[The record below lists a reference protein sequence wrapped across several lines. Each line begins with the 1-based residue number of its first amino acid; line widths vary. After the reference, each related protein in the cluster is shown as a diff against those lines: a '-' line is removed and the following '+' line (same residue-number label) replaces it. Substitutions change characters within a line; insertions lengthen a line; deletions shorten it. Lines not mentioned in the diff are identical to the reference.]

1 MATILV
7 VDDQVT
13 NRQYL
18 MTLLGYGGHRLHE
31 AADGTEA
38 LQVARS
44 EHPDLVIADILMPN
58 IDGFE
63 FVRQLRADP
72 ATSRMRVI
80 FWTAAYLERESRVL
94 ATLCGVEHLI
104 FKPAE
109 PQTVLDA
116 VATALS
122 APAAAPEVPPLDVFD
137 RKHLRVTTDKL
148 AQKVQELEALNLRLA
163 ALSRQYETILNAASD
178 GIFEISTEGRVTF
191 ANPAAARMLG
201 YDADKLLGM
210 ALGDLTHPLKAEGKP
225 DSLEERPTLEGFKQD
240 ATRHGT
246 DDLFWRSDGASFPV
260 EYTSTPIQ
268 EGEAI
273 VGQVVV
279 FKDITEQVRTEAV
292 RRRTEEQLE
301 QMAAELTRSNADLEQ
316 FAYVASHDLQ
326 EPLREVAGMVH
337 LLQKRYQSQLDGEA
351 DEIIGLAVEGVT
363 RMQALIRDLLALA
376 RVGTHAHP
384 FEPTDVA
391 AALQT
396 VLANL
401 AVVLRESGAVVTHD
415 ALPTVMAEPS
425 QLIQLLQNLI
435 GNAVKFHGALTP
447 EIHVGAEHLPGE
459 WRLSVRDNG
468 IGIEPQHF
476 QRIFVVFQRLHT
488 RREYPGTG
496 IGLAVCKKIVE
507 RHGGRIW
514 VESQPGQGSTFY
526 FTLPDRKYSDV
537 HPVRTDSAS
546 LT

>member
-18 MTLLGYGGHRLHE
+18 VTLLGYGGHRLHE

-38 LQVARS
+38 LQVARA
-44 EHPDLVIADILMPN
+44 EHPDLVIADILMPH

-72 ATSRMRVI
+72 ATARMRVI

-104 FKPAE
+104 FKPTE
-109 PQTVLDA
+109 PQTVLDT

-122 APAAAPEVPPLDVFD
+122 APAAAPEIPPLDVFD

-148 AQKVQELEALNLRLA
+148 AEKVQELEALNLRLA
-163 ALSRQYETILNAASD
+163 ALSRQYELILNAASD
-178 GIFEISTEGRVTF
+178 GIFEINTEGRITF
-191 ANPAAARMLG
+191 ANPAAAKMLG
-201 YDADKLLGM
+201 YDADKLIGM
-210 ALGDLTHPLKAEGKP
+210 ALGDITHPLKAKGKP
-225 DSLEERPTLEGFKQD
+225 YSPEERLTLEGFKQD
-240 ATRHGT
+240 ATQHGT

-260 EYTSTPIQ
+260 ECTSTPIQ
-268 EGEAI
+268 EGEAL

-292 RRRTEEQLE
+292 RRRAEEQLE
-301 QMAAELTRSNADLEQ
+301 QMAAELARSNADLEQ

-326 EPLREVAGMVH
+326 EPLREVASMVQ
-337 LLQKRYQSQLDGEA
+337 LLQLRYQSQLDGEA

-376 RVGTHAHP
+376 RVGTRAHP
-384 FEPTDVA
+384 FEPTDVE

-396 VLANL
+396 ALANL
-401 AVVLRESGAVVTHD
+401 AVALRESGAVVTHD

-459 WRLSVRDNG
+459 WRFSVRDNG

-476 QRIFVVFQRLHT
+476 QRIFAVFQRLHT

-526 FTLPDRKYSDV
+526 FTLPDR
-537 HPVRTDSAS
+537 
-546 LT
+546 